1 MKKAIT
7 MLIVPAFALGACSK
21 SPDQIGV
28 PTNDQSVYSQDGSYS
43 QSKLYDT
50 YNTAKSNGY
59 NGSFEDWESLV
70 KLHETN
76 PEQATEQAQSSGF
89 SGSSALIGAVAGA
102 GATALAM
109 QAMNNN
115 SNRAN
120 SNYSNSRPSN
130 SYTNNTTSRS
140 TASVSRGGFGGAV
153 SSGG

>member
-50 YNTAKSNGY
+50 YTAAKSNGY
-59 NGSFEDWESLV
+59 NGSFEDWKALV

-76 PEQATEQAQSSGF
+76 PEQATQQAQSSGF
-89 SGSSALIGAVAGA
+89 SGSSAVIGAIAGA

-109 QAMNNN
+109 QAMNNA
-115 SNRAN
+115 NRSS
-120 SNYSNSRPSN
+120 SNYSNSRPSTSYSN
-130 SYTNNTTSRS
+130 STVSRS
-140 TASVSRGGFGGAV
+140 SASVSRGGFGGAV

>member
-28 PTNDQSVYSQDGSYS
+28 PTNDQFVYSQDGSYS

-50 YNTAKSNGY
+50 YTAAKSNGY
-59 NGSFEDWESLV
+59 NGSFEDWQALV

-76 PEQATEQAQSSGF
+76 PEQATQQAQSSGF
-89 SGSSALIGAVAGA
+89 SGSSAVIGAIA

-109 QAMNNN
+109 QAMN
-115 SNRAN
+115 SANRSS
-120 SNYSNSRPSN
+120 SNYSNSRPSTSYSN
-130 SYTNNTTSRS
+130 STVSRS

>member
-50 YNTAKSNGY
+50 YTAAKSNGY
-59 NGSFEDWESLV
+59 NGSFEDWQALV

-76 PEQATEQAQSSGF
+76 PEQATQQAQSSGF
-89 SGSSALIGAVAGA
+89 SGSSAVMGAIAGA

-115 SNRAN
+115 ANRSS
-120 SNYSNSRPSN
+120 SNYSNSRPSTSYSN
-130 SYTNNTTSRS
+130 STASRS